1 MCRGN
6 GDKSGHS
13 REATGRRVVPNLLS
27 REIFK
32 KVNFFKYMTEEEM
45 QDLPLERQKS
55 SRSSKVRSIDDNQ
68 HEQWNRKYASNR
80 IKTTRY
86 TWWNFVP
93 LALFL
98 QFTKVVNCFYV
109 VNTILNSIP
118 SISTNAPIYSGSVL
132 ALLILI
138 GMLKEA
144 LADYKRYKTD
154 KGSNATST

>member
-1 MCRGN
+1 M
-6 GDKSGHS
+6 
-13 REATGRRVVPNLLS
+13 
-27 REIFK
+27 
-32 KVNFFKYMTEEEM
+32 
-45 QDLPLERQKS
+45 
-55 SRSSKVRSIDDNQ
+55 
-68 HEQWNRKYASNR
+68 
-80 IKTTRY
+80 
-86 TWWNFVP
+86 P